1 MGMRFILPMVFG
13 EQIESC
19 LKFLWLRVMVG
30 GIHDLETRQQVLS
43 VFVSPCRKSTIWSS
57 SSAGRSGFDVTVV
70 VQFEA
75 EALEH
80 WPIARFGT
88 RKSPDASPR
97 ALRHAQSGSS
107 RGSGSRYFIRAISS
121 PIPRAGLRWNKL
133 TNDTVLACGRS
144 CISLARSFYRAP
156 EAGSSK
162 KTLAETLSSSLPPTP
177 TFD

>member
-1 MGMRFILPMVFG
+1 MR
-13 EQIESC
+13 
-19 LKFLWLRVMVG
+19 

-75 EALEH
+75 EALKH

-97 ALRHAQSGSS
+97 ALRHAPSGSS
-107 RGSGSRYFIRAISS
+107 HGSGSRYFIRAISS
-121 PIPRAGLRWNKL
+121 PIPQSGLRWNKL
-133 TNDTVLACGRS
+133 ANDTILACVDRAFRS
-144 CISLARSFYRAP
+144 PGHFIVPLKPDLRKRPLQKPCHHRCHPHPHSTNSNIPLGVTSESRY
-156 EAGSSK
+156 SSHH
-162 KTLAETLSSSLPPTP
+162 
-177 TFD
+177 